1 MKPQL
6 KTILKHLNKVGSI
19 TNREA
24 IVEYNIMSLPRRIN
38 DLEQD
43 WGIQFKREMKA
54 HPVTGQRYVRY
65 HLLTKHIVK
74 GYCLVIDN
82 NGELKAEWKET
93 V

>member
-6 KTILKHLNKVGSI
+6 KTILKHLNTTGSI

-43 WGIQFKREMKA
+43 YGVQFKREMKA

-65 HLLTKHIVK
+65 HVTTKDIVDA
-74 GYCLVIDN
+74 YVASN
-82 NGELKAEWKET
+82 SQA
-93 V
+93 

>member
-6 KTILKHLNKVGSI
+6 KTILKHLNTTGSI

-43 WGIQFKREMKA
+43 YGVQFKREMKS

-65 HLLTKHIVK
+65 HVLTKDITAAYVAA
-74 GYCLVIDN
+74 N
-82 NGELKAEWKET
+82 SQA
-93 V
+93 

>member
-6 KTILKHLNKVGSI
+6 KTILKHLNTTGSI

-43 WGIQFKREMKA
+43 YGIQFHREMKS
-54 HPVTGQRYVRY
+54 HPVTGQRYKRY
-65 HLLTKHIVK
+65 HLLTKDI
-74 GYCLVIDN
+74 C
-82 NGELKAEWKET
+82 KAYVAAHEQG

>member
-6 KTILKHLNKVGSI
+6 KTILKHLNTTGSI

-24 IVEYNIMSLPRRIN
+24 IVDYNIMSLSRRIS

-43 WGIQFKREMKA
+43 WGVQFKREMKS

-65 HLLTKHIVK
+65 HVLTKEIVDAYVASNK
-74 GYCLVIDN
+74 
-82 NGELKAEWKET
+82 KEAS
-93 V
+93 

>member
-6 KTILKHLNKVGSI
+6 KTILKHLNTTGSI

-24 IVEYNIMSLPRRIN
+24 IVDYNIMSLSRRIS

-43 WGIQFKREMKA
+43 WGVQFKRELKA

-65 HLLTKHIVK
+65 HVLTKDIVDA
-74 GYCLVIDN
+74 YVASN
-82 NGELKAEWKET
+82 QKEAS
-93 V
+93 